1 MAASNW
7 RAFTLIEMLVL
18 IIILAMLSSVVV
30 PASTRFYA
38 KAKFQQNVQDVVGLL
53 AYARS
58 SAIES
63 NSESV
68 VRFDAQTDTFMVTRD
83 STTPAT
89 DVPTALQDTQDAA
102 QIPDSKITRLG
113 EDVMVADFKSYDPAG
128 DSNSSMGQKMAELRF
143 HDDGSSSGG
152 QFVIRSMN
160 GYSAIVEVAPM
171 TGRATAADA
180 ADFLMGHN

>member
-1 MAASNW
+1 MVM
-7 RAFTLIEMLVL
+7 RKRLAFTLIEMLVL

-38 KAKFQQNVQDVVGLL
+38 KAKFQQSVQDIVGLL

-63 NSESV
+63 NTESV

-83 STTPAT
+83 STTPAA
-89 DVPTALQDTQDAA
+89 DVPSALQESQDAA
-102 QIPDSKITRLG
+102 PIPESRISRLG
-113 EDVMVADFKSYDPAG
+113 DDIMVADFKSYDPTG

-143 HDDGSSSGG
+143 HEDGSSSGG
-152 QFVIRSMN
+152 QFVLRSMN
-160 GYSAIVEVAPM
+160 GYAEIVEVAPM
-171 TGRATAADA
+171 TGRATATDA